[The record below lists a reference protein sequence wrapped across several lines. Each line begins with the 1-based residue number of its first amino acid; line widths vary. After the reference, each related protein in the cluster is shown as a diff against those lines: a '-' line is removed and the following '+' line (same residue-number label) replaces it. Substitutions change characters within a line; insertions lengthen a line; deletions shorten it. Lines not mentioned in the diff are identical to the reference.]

1 MAIKLCFHYCIR
13 PGQFKDL
20 LALRLFRKKREAT
33 TEGGA
38 YSFDCAIYCEVAE
51 KLGLSAEYVENLV
64 YRWIYNAPLKYLN
77 CCSDK
82 RLSGI
87 IKKARE
93 NGIIIA
99 TFSDYP
105 TKDKLIALHMEVD
118 AQFSATDPEINALKP
133 DIKGLHTIIETMGI
147 DAGQCLMV
155 GDRDDKDGEC
165 ARRAA
170 IDYLILPPSRCAR
183 KRAIQAL
190 KNMLFDESDS

>member
-1 MAIKLCFHYCIR
+1 MAIRLCFHYCFR
-13 PGQFKDL
+13 PTQFKDL
-20 LALRLFRKKREAT
+20 LALRLFRKKREAA

-38 YSFDCAIYCEVAE
+38 NSFDCAIYCEVAE
-51 KLGLSAEYVENLV
+51 KLGLFAEYVEKLV
-64 YRWIYNAPLKYLN
+64 CRWIYDAPLKYLN
-77 CCSDK
+77 YCSDK
-82 RLSGI
+82 RLSSI

-93 NGIIIA
+93 NGIITV

-105 TKDKLIALHMEVD
+105 TKDKLFALQTEVD

-133 DIKGLHTIIETMGI
+133 EAKGLHTILETMGI

-165 ARRAA
+165 ARRAS
-170 IDYLILPPSRCAR
+170 IDYLILPPCRYAR

-190 KNMLFDESDS
+190 RNMLFNESDS